1 MMMSVMAR
9 TCSDPVMI
17 PAMPPMQVSAGA
29 ILDDVGVFVVILS
42 MEGKIQFVNGAFAR
56 RTRRTSEAAV
66 GKALA
71 EAPWWSNRAALQQ
84 ELNRAVDRALQGGSV
99 RLDVEMAGPSQRFT
113 VELEVRALRDASDTV
128 VGAIAEGHDVTDQR
142 VVERKLREA
151 HFRWR
156 TIADFTV
163 DWEFWLHP
171 GGHFLYASP
180 SCQRLC
186 GYAPDDF
193 MDGRATLSSIAHP
206 EDRRRIVDLMTEA
219 FTGTTRHNQRWRIV
233 RRDGVVRSVS
243 MSWQPVQGENGRFMG
258 VRGSVR
264 DVTDLAQAE
273 EKTERLL
280 EAYGTL
286 ARHFPKGLVAIVD
299 HELRFVVCD
308 GPAVRAMQLDPETI
322 VGRTISD
329 VLDPGLFGRMRPLLT
344 KAREGREVSDI
355 IEFGGMSWLVQLTPI
370 PDGAGRI
377 CHIIASAV
385 ESRFAWAES
394 EEQPTRPGHTA

>member
-1 MMMSVMAR
+1 MNPSV
-9 TCSDPVMI
+9 
-17 PAMPPMQVSAGA
+17 PAVPTVSAES
-29 ILDDVGVFVVILS
+29 ILDDVGVFVAVLS

-56 RTRRTSEAAV
+56 RTRRTTDEAL
-66 GKALA
+66 GKTLA
-71 EAPWWSNRAALQQ
+71 EAPWWAHRATLKQ
-84 ELNRAVDRALQGGSV
+84 ELTGAVERAMQGGAV
-99 RLDVEMAGPSQRFT
+99 RLDVEIAGPTQRFT
-113 VELEVRALRDASDTV
+113 VELEVRALRNATDNV
-128 VGAIAEGHDVTDQR
+128 IGVIAEGHDVTDQR
-142 VVERKLREA
+142 VVERKLRES

-163 DWEFWLHP
+163 DWEYWLHP

-206 EDRRRIVDLMTEA
+206 EDRRHIADLLTEA
-219 FTGTTRHNQRWRIV
+219 FTSTTRHNQRWRIV

-273 EKTERLL
+273 QRTERLL

-286 ARHFPKGLVAIVD
+286 ARHFPKGLVALVD

-308 GPAVRAMQLDPETI
+308 GPAVRAMKLDPDSI
-322 VGRTISD
+322 VGRTISE
-329 VLDPGLFGRMRPLLT
+329 VLDPALFGRMRPLIT
-344 KAREGREVSDI
+344 KTREGLEVSDV

-370 PDGAGRI
+370 PDNEGRI
-377 CHIIASAV
+377 SHIIASAV
-385 ESRFAWAES
+385 ESQFAWAQSDEK
-394 EEQPTRPGHTA
+394 PTRPGHTA